1 MYFTLSLHDYL
12 DQINKS
18 IIENSNGVCPV
29 CYDVMISDINF
40 YHHFN
45 RCYVVNRLNVIL
57 LRYEQDIKLLA
68 IEDLRYDIINSLPQ
82 PPDYDSVFIT

>member
-1 MYFTLSLHDYL
+1 M
-12 DQINKS
+12 
-18 IIENSNGVCPV
+18 
-29 CYDVMISDINF
+29 
-40 YHHFN
+40 
-45 RCYVVNRLNVIL
+45 L

>member
-45 RCYVVNRLNVIL
+45 RCYVTKI
-57 LRYEQDIKLLA
+57 
-68 IEDLRYDIINSLPQ
+68 
-82 PPDYDSVFIT
+82 